1 MHPAEHQREK
11 EDCVAADM
19 HMLPVI
25 LDHDRILLVLRGFTI
40 MGGRILLCSEMSA
53 ATREFPDLLPL
64 F

>member
-25 LDHDRILLVLRGFTI
+25 LDHDRILPVLRGFTI
-40 MGGRILLCSEMSA
+40 MGGMPHPSLLRDVSCNQRVS
-53 ATREFPDLLPL
+53 
-64 F
+64 